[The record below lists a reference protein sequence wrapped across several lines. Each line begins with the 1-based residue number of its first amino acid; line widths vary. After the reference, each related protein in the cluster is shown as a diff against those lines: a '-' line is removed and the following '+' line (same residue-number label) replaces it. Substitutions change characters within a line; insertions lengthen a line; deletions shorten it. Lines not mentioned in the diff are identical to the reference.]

1 MPLAPDSLVRR
12 LLFTEHA
19 LDALER
25 RQLPVSLFR
34 RVARA
39 PEQVISLRPGRVVA
53 QAICEM
59 DRAARV
65 YLVRV
70 VIDVRD
76 DRAEVVT
83 AYRSTRIARYWRGV
97 S

>member
-1 MPLAPDSLVRR
+1 VRR

-19 LDALER
+19 LDAIER
-25 RQLPVSLFR
+25 RQLSLALVR
-34 RVARA
+34 RVVRA
-39 PEQVISLRPGRVVA
+39 PEQLMALRPGRVIA
-53 QAICEM
+53 QSICEM
-59 DRAARV
+59 DEPARV

-70 VIDVRD
+70 VVDVRD

>member
-1 MPLAPDSLVRR
+1 MSEA
-12 LLFTEHA
+12 A
-19 LDALER
+19 Y
-25 RQLPVSLFR
+25 
-34 RVARA
+34 RVGQARA
-39 PEQVISLRPGRVVA
+39 PEQVIPLRPGRFVA

-59 DRAARV
+59 DRPTRV
-65 YLVRV
+65 YLVGV

-83 AYRSTRIARYWRGV
+83 AYRSTGIARYWRGV